1 MPRLPAIRVSYQ
13 NDANYLLRLV
23 DAIERDT
30 KRPASWRRKM
40 IGLTKDLALEFINA
54 PEAGA
59 VENGEGTPPALKKKA
74 KAKARNHVSP

>member
-30 KRPASWRRKM
+30 KRPLSWRKKM
-40 IGLTKDLALEFINA
+40 ITQVKALALEFINA
-54 PEAGA
+54 PEAGTEE
-59 VENGEGTPPALKKKA
+59 VKKEPKGKKVVRA
-74 KAKARNHVSP
+74 AN

>member
-30 KRPASWRRKM
+30 KRPIPWRKKM
-40 IGLTKDLALEFINA
+40 ISQVKALALEFINA
-54 PEAGA
+54 PEAGSVEMKKESKGKKMKNA
-59 VENGEGTPPALKKKA
+59 VSAN
-74 KAKARNHVSP
+74 

>member
-30 KRPASWRRKM
+30 KRPIPWRKKM
-40 IGLTKDLALEFINA
+40 ISQVKALALEFINA
-54 PEAGA
+54 PEAGP
-59 VENGEGTPPALKKKA
+59 VEVTKERKGKKVKNA
-74 KAKARNHVSP
+74 AAN

>member
-30 KRPASWRRKM
+30 KRPIPWRKKM
-40 IGLTKDLALEFINA
+40 ISQVKALALEFINA
-54 PEAGA
+54 PEAGS
-59 VENGEGTPPALKKKA
+59 VEVVKERKGKKMRHA
-74 KAKARNHVSP
+74 TN

>member
-30 KRPASWRRKM
+30 KRPTAWRKKM
-40 IGLTKDLALEFINA
+40 IVQVKALALEFINA
-54 PEAGA
+54 PEAGT
-59 VENGEGTPPALKKKA
+59 VEVKKEAKGKKA
-74 KAKARNHVSP
+74 LRAAN